1 MLLWNLDLEGKESD
15 LVNGSR
21 GVVVGWKP
29 KEKKMEEMPPPT
41 TKPKTAD
48 DYKYKRIFEN
58 LNNSSVDQIPIV
70 RFRNGRVV
78 DCVPESFTYRI
89 LNVGDCVR
97 LQVIIKQDLES
108 QSDRHVGVNFVFGRR
123 YHIQFSTH

>member
-21 GVVVGWKP
+21 GVVVGWKS
-29 KEKKMEEMPPPT
+29 KEEKLEEMPPRI

-48 DYKYKRIFEN
+48 DYKYKRISEN
-58 LNNSSVDQIPIV
+58 LDKSSIDQIPIV
-70 RFRNGRVV
+70 QFRNGRVV

-97 LQVIIKQDLES
+97 LQVIKQDLES
-108 QSDRHVGVNFVFGRR
+108 QSDDHVGVNFMFWRR